1 VSDGGIWQPPQPG
14 TGPEELPVTAVEL
27 EPRPPAPR
35 QRRPGVV
42 IAAVVGGAAIA
53 AGAVF
58 GITRLASDDNSGGAA
73 TPEEAGLA
81 LLTALENEDVLGI
94 IDVLLPGERETLRD
108 PVTDLTDE
116 LRRLEVLS
124 DEADL
129 SAVSGVDLV
138 LENESAR
145 PDATNVDDIVN
156 LDITAG
162 GTATVDGEALPLG
175 DLVLDNVETDLSE
188 LDSEASSERGDELR
202 FRLTAVEEDGRWYLS
217 LFHSI
222 AETARA
228 DASEPVEIPNEGIAP
243 VGGDGPEDAV
253 DAFLTG
259 VEELDLETVIATL
272 NPNEFQALQRY
283 APTFLDDAQAE
294 LDQAVAD
301 EGVSVTIG
309 DPEYTVTGD
318 GDTRSLSIDYLRVDV
333 TADDGT
339 ITGEFEDGCWKA
351 TADGEEVN
359 SCELA
364 EDTPRLEEMFDD
376 PEQIKDLLA
385 VLEETFAD
393 YENPGFIV
401 KQVDG
406 QWYLSPFATVSDQLL
421 AVLRALDRDEL
432 DRIIEEVPD
441 AFEEAVGE
449 DGAFELDIEEG
460 TTVIDETVP
469 APESAPPGTSSPTET
484 TVDPAG
490 VCFTEPTGEEAGAC
504 FRELI
509 DAGKI
514 EASVAPIYVL
524 YPECGL
530 AEVYW
535 SGEYTSL
542 PDAEF
547 VALVEE
553 TAPCFQRLVR
563 TGELTRADLPLELS
577 NPECL
582 NGRNWFTAI
591 EDEEF
596 SDAVF
601 DCAYG

>member
-1 VSDGGIWQPPQPG
+1 MSDGGIWQPPEPG
-14 TGPEELPVTAVEL
+14 GGPADIPVTAVEL
-27 EPRPPAPR
+27 EPRAPAPKKWSA
-35 QRRPGVV
+35 GVV
-42 IAAVVGGAAIA
+42 IAALVGGAAIA

-58 GITRLASDDNSGGAA
+58 GITRLTGDDSSGGAA

-81 LLTALENEDVLGI
+81 LLTAFENEDVLGM
-94 IDVLLPGERETLRD
+94 IDVLLPGERETLKD

-124 DEADL
+124 EEADL

-138 LENESAR
+138 LESESVRA
-145 PDATNVDDIVN
+145 DETNVDDIVN
-156 LDITAG
+156 LDISATG
-162 GTATVDGEALPLG
+162 SGTVDGEELPIG
-175 DLVLDNVETDLSE
+175 DLVLDNVDSDLSE
-188 LDSEASSERGDELR
+188 LDTDASDESDEEVE
-202 FRLTAVEEDGRWYLS
+202 FRLAAVEEDGRWYLS
-217 LFHSI
+217 LFHSL
-222 AETARA
+222 AETVRA
-228 DASEPVEIPNEGIAP
+228 EASEPVDIPRQGIAP
-243 VGGDGPEDAV
+243 VGGDSPEDAV
-253 DAFLTG
+253 DAFLAG
-259 VEELDLETVIATL
+259 VEELDLETLIAAL
-272 NPNEFQALQRY
+272 NPDEFQALQRY
-283 APTFLDDAQAE
+283 APIFLDDAQAE
-294 LDQAVAD
+294 LDREITDQDVT
-301 EGVSVTIG
+301 VTIA
-309 DPEYTVTGD
+309 DPEYTVAGS
-318 GDTRSLSIDYLRVDV
+318 GDTRSLSIDYFQVEV
-333 TADDGT
+333 TGEGET
-339 ITGEFEDGCWKA
+339 ITVEFEDGCWKG
-351 TADGEEVN
+351 TADGEEIN

-364 EDTPRLEEMFDD
+364 DDTPRLEEMFDD
-376 PEQIKDLLA
+376 PEQIQDVLA
-385 VLEETFAD
+385 LFEETFAD

-406 QWYLSPFATVSDQLL
+406 QWYLSPFATGSEQLL
-421 AVLRALDRDEL
+421 AVLRALDRDEI
-432 DRIIEEVPD
+432 DRLIEEMPD
-441 AFEEAVGE
+441 AFEAAVGE
-449 DGAFELDIEEG
+449 GGSIFEYEVEG
-460 TTVIDETVP
+460 ESSAEPVP
-469 APESAPPGTSSPTET
+469 APDTTFVPDESSGPT

-509 DAGKI
+509 DAGEI

-563 TGELTRADLPLELS
+563 RGELTEADLPLELS

-591 EDEEF
+591 EDQKF